1 MRLLKQLA
9 TLELPIAR
17 GVAEFLSRH
26 VPRRVI
32 CAEDTE
38 LHYLVT
44 ALERLVLAPT
54 GLQLLHLLLAPL
66 LSLCLGHRSPPKLVE
81 AAVATW
87 PGFQGSGVSRR
98 AAGRCCFKG
107 FRWL

>member
-32 CAEDTE
+32 CADDTE
-38 LHYLVT
+38 LHYLVA

-66 LSLCLGHRSPPKLVE
+66 LSLCLGQRGSAGPKLVE
-81 AAVATW
+81 ATW
-87 PGFQGSGVSRR
+87 PAFQGSGVSRR
-98 AAGRCCFKG
+98 AAGRCSFKMFQG
-107 FRWL
+107 L